1 MILALRTPRP
11 FGVPIG
17 KSRGLVACGSSASP
31 IPYTKLKKPASRA
44 GFLYLAVLAVWCE
57 PVSDQVPCNKGKIQ
71 GIFSGF
77 DVI

>member
-44 GFLYLAVLAVWCE
+44 GFLYLAGQSGANQSPIKF
-57 PVSDQVPCNKGKIQ
+57 PVIKGKYREYFQ
-71 GIFSGF
+71 AST
-77 DVI
+77 